1 MSEPNLNDL
10 GVTAEAVDL
19 VEDAVLAEAQAQ
31 AAAGA
36 EDEFEQTVALL
47 DAQIS
52 ELSKEERAIEAKQ
65 TGRRQ
70 PALLSA
76 IRKRLD
82 HARTRRQRLIDARL
96 ERERLA
102 LGESARQPTA
112 IPDDK
117 PAPGESE
124 RDFLI
129 RTGKLTPFQGKHGY
143 ERDQTKGQL
152 TRRRVSNPPA
162 SLSIQE
168 TKTSTEDDVDVE
180 SLQIVPE
187 PSSVPP
193 NSSSINR
200 PTPNS
205 RKRRRVAFD
214 LQKESY
220 GDLKSDDDEESDMN
234 DDADNDSDED
244 FIPDSSELQ
253 KTVVSSKRKRSTLN
267 EGRVQGQATLS
278 ESDGGSGSNQTGLPA
293 NHDVNDPVDGQ
304 LDGPEGDEYVVEEQ
318 EEVEFDGGLR
328 MPASIFDRLF
338 PYQRTGVSFPL
349 SLELLRQPPPFCF
362 L

>member
-1 MSEPNLNDL
+1 MSEPILNDL

-31 AAAGA
+31 AAAA
-36 EDEFEQTVALL
+36 AKDDFEQTVSLL
-47 DAQIS
+47 DTQIS
-52 ELSKEERAIEAKQ
+52 ELSKEERTIEAKQ
-65 TGRRQ
+65 TGRRK

-76 IRKRLD
+76 VRKRLD
-82 HARTRRQRLIDARL
+82 HARTRRQRLLDARL

-102 LGESARQPTA
+102 LGESAREPTA

-117 PAPGESE
+117 PASGESE

-143 ERDQTKGQL
+143 ERDQTKNKL
-152 TRRRVSNPPA
+152 TRRRVSNLPDFP
-162 SLSIQE
+162 SNQE
-168 TKTSTEDDVDVE
+168 RKTSIEDDVDVE
-180 SLQIVPE
+180 SLQIAPQ
-187 PSSVPP
+187 PSSAPP
-193 NSSSINR
+193 NSSSPTR

-220 GDLKSDDDEESDMN
+220 GDLKSDDDEENDMSE
-234 DDADNDSDED
+234 DADNDSDED
-244 FIPDSSELQ
+244 FVPDSSDLQ
-253 KTVVSSKRKRSTLN
+253 KNVVPSKKKRSALN
-267 EGRVQGQATLS
+267 KGRVQGQATLS

-293 NHDVNDPVDGQ
+293 NHDLNDPVNGQ
-304 LDGPEGDEYVVEEQ
+304 LDGPEGDEFVVEEQ

-338 PYQRTGVSFPL
+338 PYQRTGVSF
-349 SLELLRQPPPFCF
+349 SLFLGLLCQPPPFRF
-362 L
+362 